1 MNKDDI
7 QLLFEYDRWANHRV
21 LQAASALTA
30 EQFTRDLGG
39 AFHSLRDTLVHIV
52 AGEWAWLEYW
62 NEPVPDDAFH
72 ADLDKR
78 LAAIFN
84 PNAFPNVSA
93 VQSKWAEVEKQ
104 QIEFVNRTT
113 NESLERMIPF
123 RTKQVNLGQLMQ
135 HLANHST
142 YHRGQV
148 ALMMRQLN
156 AEPLP
161 TNFHEFL
168 LEETHRSEESRRTA
182 T

>member
-7 QLLFEYDRWANHRV
+7 QLLYEYDRWANHRV

-39 AFHSLRDTLVHIV
+39 AFRSLRDTLVHIV
-52 AGEWAWLEYW
+52 AGEWGWLEYW

-78 LAAIFN
+78 LGVAFN
-84 PNAFPNVSA
+84 PDGFPSVSA

-123 RTKQVNLGQLMQ
+123 RTKQVRLGQLMQ

-142 YHRGQV
+142 YHRGQL

-156 AEPLP
+156 AEPLS
-161 TNFHEFL
+161 TNLHEFL
-168 LEETHRSEESRRTA
+168 LEGHRESNPSG
-182 T
+182 